1 MAETDIK
8 KKMHYLTRKQANLL
22 RIMATATLIS
32 AIAKF
37 IPIQFLWRLKKQIWI
52 CSLNLGRKY
61 GFVWKSKQ
69 QKQNKFTIL
78 WYCSLCC
85 TKPAANTAVST
96 RSSLQGTF
104 HVRDVC
110 DPKNSILMTWIC
122 PGSGQRARNVP
133 SGDEREETAV
143 FEGYVVLYFPK
154 WMVVPKAFYQ

>member
-1 MAETDIK
+1 
-8 KKMHYLTRKQANLL
+8 MHYLSRKQANLL

-61 GFVWKSKQ
+61 GFVWKGKQ
-69 QKQNKFTIL
+69 KKQNKCTIL

-85 TKPAANTAVST
+85 TKPAANTAVSLLAAGNVSRERRL
-96 RSSLQGTF
+96 RSQKFYTD
-104 HVRDVC
+104 DV
-110 DPKNSILMTWIC
+110 DL
-122 PGSGQRARNVP
+122 SGIWSTSANVP

-143 FEGYVVLYFPK
+143 FEGYVVQYFPK